1 MTVGRELY
9 PLTVPVTRFRRG
21 VTGQDQLGNDV
32 VGETSSEVLVF
43 GYYSS
48 SPDEP
53 LEAGHERLTL
63 DARMI
68 TAVGDFVADD
78 AVILPS
84 FGQERFEIVGEAEN
98 YNANPWWSPGR
109 EIVNLRRSQR

>member
-1 MTVGRELY
+1 VTVGRELY

-43 GYYSS
+43 GYYSA

-84 FGQERFEIVGEAEN
+84 FGQERFEVVGEAEN